1 MTRWRHWDHPRI
13 HWYAGGH
20 LLLFRRGVAMA
31 AVRTLIADAG
41 LLPGAA
47 AAAADVADAG
57 SLAS

>member
-1 MTRWRHWDHPRI
+1 
-13 HWYAGGH
+13 
-20 LLLFRRGVAMA
+20 MA